1 MNLIKKVLK
10 IGSMAVVTLLLALC
24 GLCVYAD
31 NAEYTTA
38 GGSWIPVGDNLWAID
53 KNNDGQADTESTGQ
67 YSITLTKNG
76 NTWVYR
82 FAVPDPNANYYAWE
96 ELPEDSDYEISGGYG
111 SRENPAITQKVAFSH
126 TENLDDAG
134 TGPNGYG
141 DNKNIT
147 QVVTIPGASQ
157 LNVTITYQTESTNWD
172 WVCMWEGNYPN
183 YTAASNY
190 STSKTGKLG
199 GKTKTTKTY
208 AVQGDTVTFGFKS
221 DSSVD
226 NYYGYYAVVTG
237 LDADGNPLPASI
249 TNKLPDV
256 PQPEYGSLTLSKTV
270 TVTGTDTVDAAKNFQ
285 FTITLKDKTQE
296 QTLAKYLTG
305 VQTFGDVT
313 FMDGVAAVTLKHGET
328 VTMGNIPAGL
338 TYTITET
345 PADGYTLKAWAD
357 GDSTPLT
364 PDDDG
369 AVTGTIVKDTAVTV
383 ACTNTKTPP
392 PPKEET
398 GSFSVQKTVVNGET
412 GAEFTFRAA
421 LFGLA
426 PNTAYAY
433 TVADDTQTFKSN
445 ASGMAD
451 VQFTLQGGQ
460 TAKFNGLPVGCQYQ
474 VLESAAEGY
483 TAAYTIEG
491 TGVQAVRG
499 QQSNTEPG
507 EELSTAKETLDED
520 EDATVHFT
528 NTKPAPNPDVVSIP
542 VAKVWADNDNL
553 NNTRP
558 ESITVYLLQSTSS
571 TEPGDVVATA
581 LLDETNNWTYT
592 FTDLDKFQPDG
603 VSEYVY
609 TVQEVQVPGYT
620 TAITGNA
627 ANGGYT
633 ITNTAVNVGK
643 LKISKTVAGQTD
655 DTTEFRFTLTLKDAE
670 NNPITGAYPLDDTD
684 EHAKTGT
691 LYFDEHGAANFTLKD
706 GETLTLTA
714 LPAGATYTLTEAS
727 YNGYRLETAAENL
740 TGTIKTGETQEVA
753 AVNRRL
759 HDLTVSKRVEGSMG
773 DKTKDFA
780 FTLALRVPDGTT
792 DTGLAVPDS
801 VAYTK
806 GGESGTMEVTNGK
819 VTFTLAHGE
828 SITFKGLPAGLGYTV
843 EEDGTI
849 PVLNVNDGYDV
860 TIPDTSNGT
869 LNSDV
874 TAAFINT
881 RNGTVPTGL
890 VMTVFPFALIALL
903 GGTGLIWYA
912 VRKKRRGQ
920 AQ

>member
-82 FAVPDPNANYYAWE
+82 FAVPDPNANYYVWE

-111 SRENPAITQKVAFSH
+111 SRENPVMTQKVAFSH

-134 TGPNGYG
+134 EGSNGYG
-141 DNKNIT
+141 NNKSIT

-157 LNVTITYQTESTNWD
+157 LNVTITYQTESINYD
-172 WVCMWEGNYPN
+172 WVCIWKGNHPDYKAGSDFN
-183 YTAASNY
+183 SSITG
-190 STSKTGKLG
+190 GKLG
-199 GKTKTTKTY
+199 GTTKLTKTY
-208 AVQGDTVTFGFKS
+208 TVQGDAVTFGFKS
-221 DSSVD
+221 DGSVE

-237 LDADGNPLPASI
+237 VDAEGNPLPASI

-270 TVTGTDTVDAAKNFQ
+270 TVTAPDTVDAAKNFQ
-285 FTITLKDKTQE
+285 FTVTLKDETQE
-296 QTLAKYLTG
+296 KTLAKYLTG

-313 FMDGVAAVTLKHGET
+313 FMDGVATVTLKAGET

-338 TYTITET
+338 TYAITET
-345 PADGYTLKAWAD
+345 PADGYTLEGWAD
-357 GDSTPLT
+357 GDGSPLK
-364 PDDDG
+364 PDSNG
-369 AVTGTIVKDTAVTV
+369 AVTDVIGKDAAVTV
-383 ACTNTKTPP
+383 VCTNTKTPP
-392 PPKEET
+392 PPERET
-398 GSFSVQKTVVNGET
+398 GSFSVKKTVVNGEEN
-412 GAEFTFRAA
+412 AEFTFRAA

-433 TVADDTQTFKSN
+433 TVAGTAQTFTSD

-451 VQFTLQGGQ
+451 VQFALQNDQ
-460 TAKFNGLPVGCQYQ
+460 TAAFEGLPVGCQYQ
-474 VLESAAEGY
+474 VLESAAAGY
-483 TAAYTIEG
+483 TASYTIEG

-507 EELSTAKETLDED
+507 KELSTAKETLDKD
-520 EDATVHFT
+520 EEATVHFT
-528 NTKPAPNPDVVSIP
+528 NTKPAPNPDTVNIP
-542 VAKVWADNDNL
+542 VTKVWVDNDNL

-558 ESITVYLLQSTSS
+558 ESITVYLLQSDNS
-571 TEPGDVVATA
+571 TDPGNVVATA

-603 VSEYVY
+603 VSVYIY

-620 TAITGNA
+620 TAITGDA
-627 ANGGYT
+627 ASGYT

-670 NNPITGAYPLDDTD
+670 NNPITGTYPLDGTD
-684 EHAKTGT
+684 DQAKTGT
-691 LYFDEHGAANFTLKD
+691 LYFDEHGTASFTLKS

-727 YNGYRLETAAENL
+727 HNGYHLETAAENL
-740 TGTIKTGETQEVA
+740 TGTIVNNQIAQVDV
-753 AVNRRL
+753 VNRRL

-773 DKTKDFA
+773 DKTKEFT
-780 FTLALRVPDGTT
+780 FTLNLSVPEGSADTALTVPT
-792 DTGLAVPDS
+792 S
-801 VAYTK
+801 VNYTK

-828 SITFKGLPAGLGYTV
+828 SITFKGLPAGLAYNIEEVGTV
-843 EEDGTI
+843 PMLKI
-849 PVLNVNDGYDV
+849 NDGYDV
-860 TIPDTSNGT
+860 TIPDTASGT
-869 LNSDV
+869 LQGDV